1 MRFGS
6 CETSPLDEPRT
17 VLKWCVC
24 LLSREVC
31 VRPPPTQFCY
41 KQRSVYA
48 PKGYR
53 SHSTTVSVN
62 CLTSTRICSRIP
74 ETIIELRSI
83 IGQADGLL
91 FSCPEYARGI
101 PGAFKNMLDWLV
113 SSEEFPGKPV
123 ALFNASPRAS
133 HAQAALRLV
142 LDTMSA
148 RVIEEAS
155 MSVNLL
161 SSELS
166 PEGITTDPVI
176 GPLIVTALDAFK
188 RHLDNQNP

>member
-1 MRFGS
+1 
-6 CETSPLDEPRT
+6 
-17 VLKWCVC
+17 
-24 LLSREVC
+24 
-31 VRPPPTQFCY
+31 
-41 KQRSVYA
+41 
-48 PKGYR
+48 
-53 SHSTTVSVN
+53 
-62 CLTSTRICSRIP
+62 
-74 ETIIELRSI
+74 
-83 IGQADGLL
+83 
-91 FSCPEYARGI
+91 
-101 PGAFKNMLDWLV
+101 MLDWLV

-166 PEGITTDPVI
+166 AEGITTDPVI

>member
-1 MRFGS
+1 MVRLLAVSGS
-6 CETSPLDEPRT
+6 LRQTSSNSI
-17 VLKWCVC
+17 
-24 LLSREVC
+24 LLQAAERLCPEGILVAHYDGIGKL
-31 VRPPPTQFCY
+31 PHFNPDLLEDP
-41 KQRSVYA
+41 
-48 PKGYR
+48 
-53 SHSTTVSVN
+53 
-62 CLTSTRICSRIP
+62 P
-74 ETIIELRSI
+74 ETIVALRSI

-161 SSELS
+161 SSQLS
-166 PEGITTDPVI
+166 AEGITTDPLI
-176 GPLIVTALDAFK
+176 APQIVTALDAFK
-188 RHLDNQNP
+188 RHLVNQNP